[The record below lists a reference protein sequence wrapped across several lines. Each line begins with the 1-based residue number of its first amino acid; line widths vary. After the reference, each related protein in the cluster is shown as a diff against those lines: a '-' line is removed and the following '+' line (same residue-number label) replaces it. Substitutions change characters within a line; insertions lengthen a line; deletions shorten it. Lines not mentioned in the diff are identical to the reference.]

1 MKKTGNV
8 LGKLGRS
15 VRGLGNKRMTG
26 KGRQWLHKLSDNKLF
41 RTIRVRL
48 IASFMVPVAFII
60 ILGVV
65 SFLKASEG
73 ITSSYEKS
81 TSQALD
87 MAGSYLQ
94 FGFDSI
100 KATGNQY
107 SNDASIKK
115 YFVGFYDSDVIEKS
129 SMLTDINNGF
139 TAKKMT
145 DKFIGDI
152 FVLSD
157 RYAPVSTL
165 STTNPEAY
173 AGFLDS
179 ELGKYIKE
187 NKMKVV
193 WVGSDAY
200 LDENLSVSSDK
211 YAMRMVRMVPGTNAI
226 LIIDVKIDAVKEV
239 LKNLEFD
246 KTGILSI
253 ITPDGKEIMADTTE
267 KGKKVTGEPA
277 DTQVEAAE
285 PVFTNEDFYK
295 KAVDSDKEKDS
306 SSVQYKNKSY
316 MFMYSKIGDTGAMI
330 CGLVPK
336 DTITGQA
343 DSIKS
348 ITVIIVLISIVVA
361 IGTAI
366 LISTGIDRAIKT
378 IIGKLKIAA
387 KGDLTVDFSMKRNDE
402 FKILIEE
409 IQNTFSNM
417 KNLIQQVKQLSS
429 EVSVSSENVTGASKQ
444 FLKSTEEISVAM
456 NEIESG
462 VMQQAKDA
470 EECLN
475 QMDNLSQKIV
485 LVSDN
490 TKEISQ
496 IAESTKQSVLQ
507 GTITTD
513 DLNKQMVETARIA
526 TEIIDEIQN
535 LEKKS
540 ASINKIINVINEIAN
555 QTNLLSLNASIEA
568 ARAGEAGKGF
578 AVVASEI
585 RALADQS
592 KESVNNIKA
601 IIEGIQ
607 KDTQSAVD
615 TARQAESVMQLQE
628 SAVKN
633 TTLSYKNINESVENL
648 VVYLRQISENVEN
661 IEEAR
666 VSTLGAIESISAVLE
681 EIAASSNTVNQTAG
695 EQLSSVEVLNKSADS
710 LNNHAGVLV
719 EAVEKFKV

>member
-1 MKKTGNV
+1 MKKTGNGLV
-8 LGKLGRS
+8 KLRRTVQGMENKKVIKKGK
-15 VRGLGNKRMTG
+15 
-26 KGRQWLHKLSDNKLF
+26 QWLHKLMDNKLF

-48 IASFMVPVAFII
+48 IAAFMVPVVFII

-65 SFLKASEG
+65 SFQQASGG

-87 MAGSYLQ
+87 MAGDYLS

-107 SNDASIKK
+107 SNDASLKK
-115 YFVGFYDSDVIEKS
+115 FFVGFYDNDVIEKS
-129 SMLTDINNGF
+129 SMLTDISNQF

-145 DKFIGDI
+145 DKFIGDL

-157 RYAPVSTL
+157 RYTPVSTL
-165 STTNPEAY
+165 STTNPDSY
-173 AGFLDS
+173 AGFLETDF
-179 ELGKYIKE
+179 GKSVKE
-187 NKMKVV
+187 NKMKVT
-193 WVGSDAY
+193 WIGSDAY
-200 LDENLSVSSDK
+200 LDEHLSVNSDE
-211 YAMRMVRMVPGTNAI
+211 YAMRMVRMIPGTNAI
-226 LIIDVKIDAVKEV
+226 LIIDVKMDAVKEV
-239 LKNLEFD
+239 LNNLEFD
-246 KTGILSI
+246 GLLCMV
-253 ITPDGKEIMADTTE
+253 TPDGKEIMPTNTTD
-267 KGKKVTGEPA
+267 GDKVTQAASDSDNE
-277 DTQVEAAE
+277 AE
-285 PVFTNEDFYK
+285 PVFTDEEFYK
-295 KAVDSDKEKDS
+295 KAIASEEMKKSELVE
-306 SSVQYKNKSY
+306 YKGQDY
-316 MFMYSKIGDTGAMI
+316 MFMYSKIGDSGAII
-330 CGLVPK
+330 CGLVPRA
-336 DTITGQA
+336 TIVSQA
-343 DSIKS
+343 DSIKATT
-348 ITVIIVLISIVVA
+348 IVVVLISIIVA
-361 IGTAI
+361 AGTAI
-366 LISTGIDRAIKT
+366 SISAGIAKVIKS
-378 IIGKLKIAA
+378 IIANLKIAA
-387 KGDLTVDFSMKRNDE
+387 KGDLTVDFNTKRTDE
-402 FKILIEE
+402 FKILVEE

-417 KNLIQQVKQLSS
+417 KNLIQQVKQLST
-429 EVSVSSENVTGASKQ
+429 EVSLSSENVTGTSKN

-470 EECLN
+470 EECLS
-475 QMDNLSQKIV
+475 QMDNLSKKIV

-496 IAESTKQSVLQ
+496 IAESTKRNVQQ

-513 DLNKQMVETARIA
+513 DLNKQTIETTRICA
-526 TEIIDEIQN
+526 DIIEEIQS

-540 ASINKIINVINEIAN
+540 TSINKIINVINEIAN

-592 KESVNNIKA
+592 KDSVNNIKA

-607 KDTQSAVD
+607 KDTESAVT
-615 TARQAESVMQLQE
+615 TARQAETVMRLQE

-633 TTLSYKNINESVENL
+633 TTESYKTINESVEDL
-648 VVYLRQISENVEN
+648 VVYLKQISENVDN

-681 EIAASSNTVNQTAG
+681 EIAASSNTVNQTATD
-695 EQLSSVEVLNKSADS
+695 QLTSVEILNKSADN
-710 LNNHAGVLV
+710 LNNHSSVLV
-719 EAVEKFKV
+719 DAVEKFKV

>member
-1 MKKTGNV
+1 MKKTGNGLV
-8 LGKLGRS
+8 KLRKS
-15 VRGLGNKRMTG
+15 VQGVANKNG
-26 KGRQWLHKLSDNKLF
+26 IKKGTQLFQKLANNRLF

-60 ILGVV
+60 LLGVV
-65 SFLKASEG
+65 SFEQASGG
-73 ITSSYEKS
+73 ITKSYEKS
-81 TSQALD
+81 TSQALN
-87 MAGSYLQ
+87 MAGDYLS

-100 KATGNQY
+100 RATANQY
-107 SNDASIKK
+107 SNDATLKK
-115 YFVGFYDSDVIEKS
+115 FFVGFYDNDLIEKS
-129 SMLTDINNGF
+129 SMLTDINNEF

-145 DKFIGDI
+145 DKFMGDL

-165 STTNPEAY
+165 STTNADSY
-173 AGFLDS
+173 NGFLDTDF
-179 ELGKYIKE
+179 GKYVKE
-187 NKMKVV
+187 NKMKVM
-193 WVGSDAY
+193 WIGSDAY
-200 LDENLSVSSDK
+200 LDQNLSVSSDK
-211 YAMRMVRMVPGTNAI
+211 YAMRMIRMIPGTNAI
-226 LIIDVKIDAVKEV
+226 LIIDVKMDAVKEV

-246 KTGILSI
+246 GILCMTTS
-253 ITPDGKEIMADTTE
+253 DGKEIMAE
-267 KGKKVTGEPA
+267 KAVNEAKVTQAASDSGNE
-277 DTQVEAAE
+277 AE
-285 PVFTNEDFYK
+285 PVITNEDFYK
-295 KAVDSDKEKDS
+295 NAMESDLMS
-306 SSVQYKNKSY
+306 KSELVKYRGEDY
-316 MFMYSKIGDTGAMI
+316 MFMYSKIGETGAML
-330 CGLVPK
+330 CGLVPQS
-336 DTITGQA
+336 TIVSQA
-343 DSIKS
+343 DSIKM
-348 ITVIIVLISIVVA
+348 TTSIVVIISILLA

-366 LISTGIDRAIKT
+366 LISSGIDKVIKS

-387 KGDLTVDFSMKRNDE
+387 KGDLTVDFTTKRSDE
-402 FKILIEE
+402 FMILVEE

-417 KNLIQQVKQLSS
+417 KNLIQQVKQLST
-429 EVSVSSENVTGASKQ
+429 EVSESSENVTGTSKH

-462 VMQQAKDA
+462 IMQQAKDA
-470 EECLN
+470 EECLS

-490 TKEISQ
+490 TREISQ
-496 IAESTKQSVLQ
+496 IAEKTKISVEQ

-513 DLNKQMVETARIA
+513 DLNKQMIETARIA
-526 TEIIDEIQN
+526 AAIIEEIQN

-540 ASINKIINVINEIAN
+540 TSINKIINVINEIAN

-592 KESVNNIKA
+592 KDSVNNIKS

-607 KDTQSAVD
+607 RDTESAVA
-615 TARQAESVMQLQE
+615 TARQAETVMRLQE

-633 TTLSYKNINESVENL
+633 TTESYHNINESVENL
-648 VVYLRQISENVEN
+648 VVYLKQISENVDN

-681 EIAASSNTVNQTAG
+681 EVAASSNTVNQTASD
-695 EQLSSVEVLNKSADS
+695 QLTSVEVLNKSAGS
-710 LNNHAGVLV
+710 LNNHANVLV

>member
-1 MKKTGNV
+1 MKKTRIRPVKLRKKASRVKSRNIIEK
-8 LGKLGRS
+8 GKQLI
-15 VRGLGNKRMTG
+15 
-26 KGRQWLHKLSDNKLF
+26 HKLTDNKLF

-60 ILGVV
+60 LLGVV
-65 SFLKASEG
+65 SFQQASSG

-81 TSQALD
+81 TSRALD
-87 MAGSYLQ
+87 MAGDYLS

-107 SNDASIKK
+107 SNDAALKK
-115 YFVGFYDSDVIEKS
+115 FFVGFYDSDIIEKS
-129 SMLTDINNGF
+129 SMLTDINNEF

-145 DKFIGDI
+145 DKFIGDL

-165 STTNPEAY
+165 STTNPDSY
-173 AGFLDS
+173 TGFL
-179 ELGKYIKE
+179 ETEFGKNIKE
-187 NKMKVV
+187 NKMKVM
-193 WVGSDAY
+193 WIGSDAY
-200 LDENLSVSSDK
+200 LDENLSVGSDE
-211 YAMRMVRMVPGTNAI
+211 YAMRMIRMIPGTNAI
-226 LIIDVKIDAVKEV
+226 LIIDVKMNAVEQV
-239 LKNLEFD
+239 LKDLEFD
-246 KTGILSI
+246 GILRMV
-253 ITPDGKEIMADTTE
+253 TPDGKEIMPAADSA
-267 KGKKVTGEPA
+267 GKDKVKQAPSDSNNEEDPI
-277 DTQVEAAE
+277 
-285 PVFTNEDFYK
+285 FTDEDFYK
-295 KAVDSDKEKDS
+295 KAVNSEEMANSNLVK
-306 SSVQYKNKSY
+306 YKGEDY

-330 CGLVPK
+330 CGLVPRA
-336 DTITGQA
+336 TIVSQA
-343 DSIKS
+343 DSIKNTT
-348 ITVIIVLISIVVA
+348 IIVVIISILVA
-361 IGTAI
+361 IGTAV
-366 LISTGIDRAIKT
+366 LISSGIDKVIKS
-378 IIGKLKIAA
+378 IIANLKIAA
-387 KGDLTVDFSMKRNDE
+387 KGDLTVDFSTKRNDE
-402 FKILIEE
+402 FRILMEE
-409 IQNTFSNM
+409 IQNTFANM
-417 KNLIQQVKQLSS
+417 KNLIQQVKELST
-429 EVSVSSENVTGASKQ
+429 EVSVSSENVTGTSKH

-470 EECLN
+470 EECLS
-475 QMDNLSQKIV
+475 QMDNLSKKIV

-496 IAESTKQSVLQ
+496 IAESTKISVEQ

-513 DLNKQMVETARIA
+513 DLNRQTIETTRIA
-526 TEIIDEIQN
+526 ADIIEEIQN

-540 ASINKIINVINEIAN
+540 TSINKIINVINEIAN

-601 IIEGIQ
+601 IIDGIQ
-607 KDTQSAVD
+607 KDTESAVN
-615 TARQAESVMQLQE
+615 TARQAETVMRLQE

-633 TTLSYKNINESVENL
+633 TTESYRNINESVENL
-648 VVYLRQISENVEN
+648 VVYLKQISENVDN

-681 EIAASSNTVNQTAG
+681 EIAASSNTVNQTATD
-695 EQLSSVEVLNKSADS
+695 QLTSVETLNKSADK
-710 LNNHAGVLV
+710 LNNHASVLV
-719 EAVEKFKV
+719 DAVEKFKV